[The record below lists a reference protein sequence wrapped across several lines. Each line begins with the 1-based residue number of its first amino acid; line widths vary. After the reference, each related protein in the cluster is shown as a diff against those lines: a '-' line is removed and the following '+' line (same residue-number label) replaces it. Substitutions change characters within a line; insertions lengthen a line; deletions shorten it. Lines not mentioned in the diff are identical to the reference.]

1 MKDFL
6 FVSHHFGKDGVTQA
20 EKFLQENNL
29 TSVVDF
35 ENDGILAGYCS
46 LRLPKDDI
54 RLNTFIQEIEKEGKK
69 AHTRFDRVYT
79 SKELN
84 RFDYLVLIIR
94 TARLENPGRNQKY
107 DLSNACKECGAG
119 VNLIPPLDLPL
130 NSMGKKL
137 LDCTAHNEWLVF
149 RKELAEKIINANLKD
164 ISFYPAKV
172 GKNESDYLWGKI
184 ENILPKLHKTSEIIY
199 NYTKCDT
206 CMNSGNY
213 DYYDRPNTH
222 LYSVE
227 TKSKMKDFNLTQEF
241 FGDWENSKLGGNRKV
256 IISQATRQ
264 FLLNEKVKNLN
275 YEPVEFI

>member
-1 MKDFL
+1 MKDFI
-6 FVSHHFGKDGVTQA
+6 FITHHFGKEGVPHA
-20 EKFLQENNL
+20 EKFLQENDL
-29 TSVVDF
+29 TSVVNF

-54 RLNTFIQEIEKEGKK
+54 RLKIFIQEIEKNGKK
-69 AHTRFDRVYT
+69 VQARFDRVYT
-79 SKELN
+79 PKELN
-84 RFDYLVLIIR
+84 SFDYLVLIIR

-107 DLSNACKECGAG
+107 DFSEACSECGAG

-137 LDCTAHNEWLVF
+137 MDCTAHNEWLVF

-184 ENILPKLHKTSEIIY
+184 ENILPKLHTTSEIIY

-222 LYSVE
+222 VYSLT
-227 TKSKMKDFNLTQEF
+227 TKSIMKDFNLTHEF
-241 FGDWENSKLGGNRKV
+241 FGDWKSSKLGGNRKI

-264 FLLNEKVKNLN
+264 FLLKEKVKHLD
-275 YEPVEFI
+275 YEPIEFT

>member
-6 FVSHHFGKDGVTQA
+6 YIAHHFGKEGVSQA

-29 TSVVDF
+29 VSLA
-35 ENDGILAGYCS
+35 ELKKEGILAGFCS
-46 LRLPKDDI
+46 VRLPKEDI
-54 RLNTFIQEIEKEGKK
+54 RLNSFIYEIEKNGDKPLI
-69 AHTRFDRVYT
+69 RYDRVYT

-84 RFDYLVLIIR
+84 NFDYLVLQIR
-94 TARLENPGRNQKY
+94 TARLENPSRNQKY
-107 DLSNACKECGAG
+107 DFSKACNECGAG

-164 ISFYPAKV
+164 ISFYPAKI
-172 GKNESDYLWGKI
+172 GKNASDYLWGKI
-184 ENILPKLHKTSEIIY
+184 ENILPKLHMRSEIIY
-199 NYTKCDT
+199 NHTKCDT

-222 LYSVE
+222 LYSLE
-227 TKSKMKDFNLTQEF
+227 TKYRMKDFNLTQEF
-241 FGDWENSKLGGNRKV
+241 FGDWEYSKLGGNRKV

-264 FLLNEKVKNLN
+264 FLLNEKVKHLD
-275 YEPVEFI
+275 YEPIEFI